1 MEFLFYFFSRLS
13 FVEIFNL
20 AVFFVFMVFYIYQ
33 LYYALVVLVKE
44 PPEVVAKTDHRF
56 ACLIAARNESA
67 VIGDLI
73 KSIKN
78 QNYPS
83 ELVDIFVV
91 ADNCDD
97 DTAQVAKK
105 SGAEVFVRENREVI
119 GKGFALDF
127 ALQNIWSKYGRGH
140 HEAFF
145 VFDADNVLDK
155 NYIHEMNATFDNGA
169 LASTSYRNSKN
180 FDSNW
185 ISSGYALWFMK
196 EAKFLNQ
203 ARLTLNTGAAVSGT
217 GFFIA
222 SSVLEK
228 AGGWKWHLLTEDIE
242 FSAASAID
250 SRRISFNPRA
260 VFYDEQPT
268 KFKDSWNQRCRW
280 AKGFYQVFF
289 HYAGGLFKGFLSNKH
304 GFKFACWDMLM
315 TVAPGMLLSVFTL
328 VLNLMIV
335 ILGILGI
342 YSVGTAVMSALSSA
356 AFCLINYVLFMFIF
370 GVLTTFVEWDSIHTK
385 ASKKVLACFTFP
397 IFQLTYVPIAI
408 VALFKKVQW
417 TPTAHSINV
426 DVDDFAGLKSR
437 ADEKQRKAS

>member
-1 MEFLFYFFSRLS
+1 MIENIQYFLSTLS
-13 FVEIFNL
+13 PIEIFNL
-20 AVFFVFMVFYIYQ
+20 CVFCAFSIFYFYQ
-33 LYYALVVLVKE
+33 LFYAFVVLIKE
-44 PPEVVAKTDHRF
+44 PPAAVAKREHRF
-56 ACLIAARNESA
+56 GCLVAARNESA
-67 VIGDLI
+67 VIADLI
-73 KSIKN
+73 KSIRS
-78 QNYPS
+78 QNYNQ
-83 ELVDIFVV
+83 ELIDIFVV
-91 ADNCDD
+91 ADNCSD
-97 DTAQVAKK
+97 DTAQVARDA
-105 SGAEVFVRENREVI
+105 GAIVFERNNLDAV
-119 GKGFALDF
+119 GKGYALDF
-127 ALQNIWSKYGRGH
+127 ALQNIWKNYGKGF

-155 NYIHEMNATFDNGA
+155 NYIAEMNATFDGGA

-185 ISSGYALWFMK
+185 ISSGYALWFLK

-222 SSVLEK
+222 SSVLVE

-242 FSAASAID
+242 FSAASAIE

-268 KFKDSWNQRCRW
+268 RFKDSWNQRCRW

-289 HYAGGLFKGFLSNKH
+289 KYAGMLLRGFFVNKP
-304 GFKFACWDMLM
+304 GYRFACWDMLM
-315 TVAPGMLLSVFTL
+315 TVAPGMLLSIFTL

-342 YSVGTAVMSALSSA
+342 YSFGTAIMSALSSA

-385 ASKKVLACFTFP
+385 PANKIKACVTFP
-397 IFQLTYVPIAI
+397 LFQLTYVPIAI
-408 VALFKKVQW
+408 VALFKRVKW

-426 DVDDFAGLKSR
+426 DVDSFAELE
-437 ADEKQRKAS
+437 EKREK

>member
-1 MEFLFYFFSRLS
+1 MIENIQHFLSTLSFIEVFNLCVFAAFSIFYFYQLFYAF
-13 FVEIFNL
+13 
-20 AVFFVFMVFYIYQ
+20 
-33 LYYALVVLVKE
+33 VVLVRE
-44 PPEVVAKTDHRF
+44 PPHAVAKTDHRF
-56 ACLIAARNESA
+56 GCLIAARNESS
-67 VIGDLI
+67 VIADLVKSIRSQNYNQDLI
-73 KSIKN
+73 
-78 QNYPS
+78 
-83 ELVDIFVV
+83 DIFVI

-97 DTAQVAKK
+97 NT
-105 SGAEVFVRENREVI
+105 AEVARDAGAIVFERNNLDAV

-127 ALQNIWSKYGRGH
+127 ALQKVWEKYGKGN

-155 NYIHEMNATFDNGA
+155 NYIKEMNATFDGGA

-185 ISSGYALWFMK
+185 ISSGYALWFLK

-242 FSAASAID
+242 FSAASAIE

-268 KFKDSWNQRCRW
+268 RFKDSWNQRCRW

-289 HYAGGLFKGFLSNKH
+289 KYAAGLLKGFFVNKP
-304 GFKFACWDMLM
+304 GYRFACWDMLM
-315 TVAPGMLLSVFTL
+315 TVAPGMLLTIFTL
-328 VLNLMIV
+328 TLNLMIV
-335 ILGILGI
+335 ILGLLGI
-342 YSVGTAVMSALSSA
+342 YSVGTAIMSALSSA
-356 AFCLINYVLFMFIF
+356 AFCLLNYLLFMFIF
-370 GVLTTFVEWDSIHTK
+370 GVLTTFVEWDSIHTT
-385 ASKKVLACFTFP
+385 ASKKIKACFTFP

-408 VALFKKVQW
+408 VALFKRVKW
-417 TPTAHSINV
+417 TPTAHTINV
-426 DVDDFAGLKSR
+426 DVNSFAELENSKER
-437 ADEKQRKAS
+437 